1 MKLMRCFLPCWV
13 ALAAWIVTGFGVGQS
28 VAAENKGKPFA
39 KEIAAFVSRDATNP
53 PPKGAVLFVGS
64 STIRMWPD
72 VAADF
77 PELKTINRG
86 FGGSQ
91 MSDLNGYMDQ
101 IVVPYA
107 PSKIILYEGDNDI
120 AAGKSPERV
129 AADFKTFVDRTHTAL
144 PNTEIYFLAIK
155 PSPSREKFQAKG
167 DRAND
172 LVKAFAKET
181 GKVHFIDV
189 NTPLLMANGK
199 PDPKFFKPDMLHKNP
214 SGYALWVPIIRK
226 AIEQKDGK

>member
-1 MKLMRCFLPCWV
+1 MRCYLACWAAVV
-13 ALAAWIVTGFGVGQS
+13 ACVASGFGLGQGF
-28 VAAENKGKPFA
+28 AAEQKGKPFA
-39 KEIAAFVSRDATNP
+39 KEIAAFVKRDATNP

-91 MSDLNGYMDQ
+91 VSDVNGYLDQ
-101 IVVPYA
+101 IVIPYA
-107 PSKIILYEGDNDI
+107 PSRIVLYAGDNDI

-129 AADFKTFVDRTHTAL
+129 AADFKTFVERTRAAL
-144 PNTEIYFLAIK
+144 PETEIYYLAIK

-167 DRAND
+167 DRANE

-181 GKVHFIDV
+181 PKVYFIDV

-199 PDPKFFKPDMLHKNP
+199 PDPKFFKPDMLHMNK
-214 SGYALWVPIIRK
+214 SGYAVWVPIIRK
-226 AIEQKDGK
+226 AIEANSGK